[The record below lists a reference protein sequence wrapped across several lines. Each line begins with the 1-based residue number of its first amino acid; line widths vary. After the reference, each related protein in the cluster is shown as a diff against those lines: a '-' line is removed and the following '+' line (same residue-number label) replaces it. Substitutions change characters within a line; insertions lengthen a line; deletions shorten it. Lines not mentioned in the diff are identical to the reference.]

1 MCRDDVITM
10 IQMHAEELR
19 GFRVLG
25 LRLFGS
31 VARDEATAR
40 SDVDLLVSFV
50 RPPGFRRLMKLRFFL
65 EDLLGRKV
73 DLVTEEG
80 LHDRLRPWVERDAIR
95 VA

>member
-1 MCRDDVITM
+1 MCRDDVITS
-10 IQMHAEELR
+10 IQMHSRELR
-19 GFRVLG
+19 GFRVLA

-31 VARDEATAR
+31 VARDEATVH
-40 SDVDLLVSFV
+40 SDVDLLVAFD

-65 EDLLGRKV
+65 EDLLGRRV

-80 LHDRLRPWVERDAIR
+80 LRDRLRPWVERDAIR